1 MQALTRRAAHRLVL
15 THALALAGG
24 AALARDTAP
33 AVAELDLAGTRLGFA
48 TQAQTQ
54 ALIQKDDAWLQ
65 AASPFQRAAT
75 MGLAGKGSQQKAPGL
90 ARFKSFLA
98 STALD
103 WPADEKTRWQ

>member
-54 ALIQKDDAWLQ
+54 ALIQISSKM
-65 AASPFQRAAT
+65 ASSAYPIS
-75 MGLAGKGSQQKAPGL
+75 AGSYQK
-90 ARFKSFLA
+90 
-98 STALD
+98 
-103 WPADEKTRWQ
+103 